1 MGQARPGRSSNK
13 RAMEQGQMTTI
24 DSKKRDRKGSQLA
37 IEMEPALMERLRA
50 YAAADGRS
58 ISTLVRQWI
67 ELGLNSKTDLS
78 EAQIPRAEFIDLV
91 DIVTLMQDE
100 VAKLAQWRKSQDN
113 CHHAQNTEVD
123 EQNCKISYSISEL
136 EIILNRRRASIYRYL
151 NTSKTVLNPSFDP
164 SKLNY
169 EYRSDTKDA
178 IRVSLQEVNR
188 WKQFQPEIPQEHL
201 AILPMPELSSDFR
214 YSPSVWRASSDKSI
228 SATDHIISTTNTLIR
243 MGILSNGDK
252 MPSTRD
258 LAQYVGCHRNTAN
271 KAYSI
276 MAKNEIITG
285 KPGSGY
291 YVLQASKNVSICAI

>member
-1 MGQARPGRSSNK
+1 
-13 RAMEQGQMTTI
+13 
-24 DSKKRDRKGSQLA
+24 
-37 IEMEPALMERLRA
+37 
-50 YAAADGRS
+50 
-58 ISTLVRQWI
+58 
-67 ELGLNSKTDLS
+67 
-78 EAQIPRAEFIDLV
+78 
-91 DIVTLMQDE
+91 
-100 VAKLAQWRKSQDN
+100 
-113 CHHAQNTEVD
+113 VD

-214 YSPSVWRASSDKSI
+214 YSPSVWRASSDKNI